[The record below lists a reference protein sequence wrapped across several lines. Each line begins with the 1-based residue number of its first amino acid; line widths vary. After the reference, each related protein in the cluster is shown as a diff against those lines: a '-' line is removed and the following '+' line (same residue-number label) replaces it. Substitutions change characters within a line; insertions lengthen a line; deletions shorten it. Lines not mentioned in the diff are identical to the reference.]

1 MADLMVLAFETE
13 TGAGEVSGKVGELQK
28 QQIIEI
34 EDAAVV
40 IRRQD
45 GKVKVKQANSLVGA
59 GALGGAFWGML
70 IGLIFLAPVLGLAV
84 GALSGALAGHF
95 TDIGI
100 DDKFIKQ
107 VGSTINPG
115 QSALFLM
122 VRKITLDKFM
132 DELKPYK
139 FQVLQ
144 TSMSAEDEG
153 KLKAAFGA
161 HDVEA

>member
-13 TGAGEVSGKVGELQK
+13 TGAGEVSGKIGELQK
-28 QQIIEI
+28 RQIVEI